1 MEQELL
7 KKLEKSAENFEA
19 KAASID
25 SIKTQVDAI
34 PAKIVSIE
42 TSVGELKK
50 SAEVITSTKTAVEGI
65 TTTVNEIKA
74 ANVKRDERDVLN
86 QAAIDETL
94 TAVREFKKRGG
105 IFSKDEG
112 SVKSALLTAF
122 GDPKTKT
129 SIANYKENREA
140 VSMQLKTV
148 GDIGTANFTVS
159 GTQTFVGSQLV
170 PGIGRKPYEETH
182 IRNILTVI
190 PTERT
195 DSISVL
201 RDSGGEGGPTSVA
214 AGIIKPQSDRDWV
227 KLIVPITK
235 IGHHYRIPEE
245 WLEDLEWL
253 AGEISQMGIEELLAV
268 EDAKILN
275 NVTSGEFQGLTT
287 ATNSTAFSAPASLA
301 LAIDFA
307 NNYDVLVAAWTQLRN
322 LSVSRLTGILVNPA
336 DYAAMI
342 LTKTTTGDY
351 PFGAPNVTIPNVL
364 GVPIYP
370 TTAMTSDKFLIG
382 DFSQVVLAQRAGLS
396 VRFYDQD
403 RDNAVLNLV
412 TIVIEERLAV
422 VARRAD
428 RLVYG
433 DFSDA
438 RAAING
444 GS

>member
-1 MEQELL
+1 MTEQE
-7 KKLEKSAENFEA
+7 KKELQGQL
-19 KAASID
+19 D
-25 SIKTQVDAI
+25 
-34 PAKIVSIE
+34 
-42 TSVGELKK
+42 ELKSSLETVVTEKVKKEISAQIK
-50 SAEVITSTKTAVEGI
+50 SLEDQLKAIDIKKINDNVEEVKTA
-65 TTTVNEIKA
+65 VNEIKA
-74 ANVKRDERDVLN
+74 ANVTRDEADKKT
-86 QAAIDETL
+86 QAAVDETL
-94 TAVREFKKRGG
+94 IAVKEFKKRGG
-105 IFSKDEG
+105 IFNKDEG

-122 GDPKTKT
+122 GDPKTKAA
-129 SIANYKENREA
+129 IASYKENRESVA
-140 VSMQLKTV
+140 MQLKAV
-148 GDIGTANFTVS
+148 GDIGSGNFTVS
-159 GTQTFVGSQLV
+159 GTQTFVGNQVV
-170 PGIGRKPYEETH
+170 PGVGRKPYEEQH
-182 IRNILTVI
+182 VRNILTVI

-201 RDSGGEGGPTSVA
+201 RDAGGEGAPTSVA
-214 AGIIKPQSDRDWV
+214 AGASKPQSDRDYV

-253 AGEISQMGIEELLAV
+253 AGEISQMGIEELLVV

-275 NVTSGEFQGLTT
+275 NATSGEFQGLTT
-287 ATNSTAFSAPASLA
+287 ATNSTAFAAPGSLA
-301 LAIDFA
+301 SAIDFP

-322 LSVSRLTGILVNPA
+322 LKVSKMTGILVNPA

-342 LTKTTTGDY
+342 LTKTTIGDY

-382 DFSQVVLAQRAGLS
+382 DFSQVILAQRAGLS

-403 RDNAVLNLV
+403 RDNAILNLV
-412 TIVIEERLAV
+412 TVVIEERLAV

-438 RAAING
+438 VAAING